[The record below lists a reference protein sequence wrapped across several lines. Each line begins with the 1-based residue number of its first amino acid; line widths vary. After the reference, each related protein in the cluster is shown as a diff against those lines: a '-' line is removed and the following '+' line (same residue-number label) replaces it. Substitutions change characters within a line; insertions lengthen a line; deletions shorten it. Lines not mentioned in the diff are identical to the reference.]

1 VATDTGY
8 VITVVSSQHAVDI
21 VSLYRSIAFDF
32 MSNIL
37 LFVYLVYVLVLRVFM
52 SVGSVATELAETDK
66 KTCHVEAA
74 AWNLSSKPGVM
85 SYEDALE
92 AMKVY
97 WRELRLYT

>member
-1 VATDTGY
+1 MAADTGC
-8 VITVVSSQHAVDI
+8 VITVVSSQHDVAT

-37 LFVYLVYVLVLRVFM
+37 LFIYLVYVLVLLVFM
-52 SVGSVATELAETDK
+52 SVGSVTTKLAETDK

-85 SYEDALE
+85 SYKDTLE
-92 AMKVY
+92 AMNGY
-97 WRELRLYT
+97 WRELRL